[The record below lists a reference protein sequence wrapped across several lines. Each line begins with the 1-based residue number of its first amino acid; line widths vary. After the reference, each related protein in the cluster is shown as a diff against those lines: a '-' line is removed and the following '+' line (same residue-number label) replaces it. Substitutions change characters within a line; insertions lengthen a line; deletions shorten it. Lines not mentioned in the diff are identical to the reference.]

1 MNNTVSIEELGR
13 HGGRTIA
20 NQVLYNRKSMDAFMT
35 RFGYDTRNFT
45 SWQLVTLM
53 GDLAHTNPNFVPTLA
68 VYLKDDFR
76 NFFIGDILSG
86 SANLISAIDNAFSSD
101 NKAAGLTHA
110 QAELERARA
119 EQAAALAAQEKAKA
133 NAKMWT
139 YIGVSAVAVIG
150 IVAGSIIYYRQRK
163 RKRND

>member
-13 HGGRTIA
+13 QGGRTIA
-20 NQVLYNRKSMDAFMT
+20 NQVLYNRKSMDAFMA

-53 GDLAHTNPNFVPTLA
+53 GDLAHTNPHFVPTLA

-76 NFFIGDILSG
+76 NIIGDILSG
-86 SANLISAIDNAFSSD
+86 SASLISAIDNAFSSD
-101 NKAAGLTHA
+101 NKTAGLTHA

-150 IVAGSIIYYRQRK
+150 IVTGSIIYYRQRK
-163 RKRND
+163 RKRATQ